1 MDISPELRSH
11 YAGYYDGASEWR
23 RLGALGKADNIVR
36 VCAGLG
42 PVDTVLEIGCGDGA
56 VLARLEELGF
66 GGALEGVDI
75 SPSGID
81 ALKARGLKRLRAA
94 EVFDGS
100 RLPHADGSVDLA
112 VLSHVVEHLEH
123 PRQLLCEAARVARRV
138 VVEVPLEDTWRH
150 PLDYRP
156 SPVGHINFYSR
167 ANLRRL
173 VQTCGLTVL
182 RERVSNP
189 PPAVYRHQFP
199 RLGGAAWAVKQALLA
214 VLGPLATR
222 MTCYHYTVLCAPAVE
237 CGSVD
242 CGGSPPL

>member
-1 MDISPELRSH
+1 MN
-11 YAGYYDGASEWR
+11 
-23 RLGALGKADNIVR
+23 RLTTR
-36 VCAGLG
+36 
-42 PVDTVLEIGCGDGA
+42 T
-56 VLARLEELGF
+56 
-66 GGALEGVDI
+66 
-75 SPSGID
+75 
-81 ALKARGLKRLRAA
+81 
-94 EVFDGS
+94 
-100 RLPHADGSVDLA
+100 

-123 PRQLLCEAARVARRV
+123 PRQLLCEAARVARCV

-150 PLDYRP
+150 PLDYHP

-173 VQTCGLTVL
+173 VQTCGLAVL

-214 VLGPLATR
+214 ALGPLATR

-237 CGSVD
+237 
-242 CGGSPPL
+242 